1 MWQGHGSFA
10 ATFHILRAILWRRL
24 LRQSVSYIVLSKAP
38 LQPPDQAAPGA
49 AHRSRIVARPTLR
62 AGLEIP
68 AANLPATITRVR
80 TRYSA
85 AAPSS
90 APPPPTLPSQPRSSV

>member
-10 ATFHILRAILWRRL
+10 ATFHILRVILWPRL
-24 LRQSVSYIVLSKAP
+24 LRQSAPYIVLSKAP
-38 LQPPDQAAPGA
+38 PRPPDQAAPGA
-49 AHRSRIVARPTLR
+49 AHRSRIVARPRLR

-68 AANLPATITRVR
+68 ATNPPATITHVQ

-90 APPPPTLPSQPRSSV
+90 APPPPRLPSQPRSSV